1 MQTQDLAFSVTQELE
16 ALVVFLAEIYKITP
30 ETSIYVY
37 LFMQEWSFY
46 WYGVGLPS
54 EKCLFKMFL

>member
-37 LFMQEWSFY
+37 LFMQE
-46 WYGVGLPS
+46 
-54 EKCLFKMFL
+54 